1 MQERP
6 LARRVRR
13 SSGPLDLRSQA
24 ILRAVIEEYVTTA
37 TPVGSQAL
45 VERYRPRR
53 VQRDGP
59 QRPRRAR
66 GRGPPDPPAHVGAG
80 RVPTEHGYRFYVES
94 IVDSVPL
101 PPVEQLMIRHQFGQ
115 VEYAS
120 EHWFRLA
127 ATTLA
132 SVTRAAGL
140 ATPAKPRA
148 AHLRRLDL
156 VAISDRL
163 ASLILVLREGALKQV
178 LVTLDH
184 ADGPG
189 GADRGRR
196 PPQRA
201 ARRPDRRARRRAPR
215 VPGRGR
221 PGDATSP
228 RRVGERVRPGA
239 PGFDGGRDRGGLQ
252 RRPAQR
258 HGGAGVRPEREAPPR
273 LRRPRE
279 PRLPR
284 RAGRRRR
291 RLRPRPGLHRRR
303 EPGRGDADVSL
314 VLAPYGQPGRAV
326 GVVGVLGPTRMA
338 YPQAIGTVRFVSG
351 LMNELVDHLYA

>member
-1 MQERP
+1 M
-6 LARRVRR
+6 ARRTRQL
-13 SSGPLDLRSQA
+13 SGLLDLRSQA

-45 VERYRPRR
+45 VERYRLG
-53 VQRDGP
+53 VSSATV
-59 QRPRRAR
+59 RAVLAELEA
-66 GRGPPDPPAHVGAG
+66 GGLLSHPHTSAG
-80 RVPTEHGYRFYVES
+80 RVPTESGYRYYVES

-140 ATPAKPRA
+140 ATPAKPTS

-156 VAISDRL
+156 VSISDRM

-178 LVTLDH
+178 LISLDEPIEQTELSRVAAMLNHLLEGRTAAEARH
-184 ADGPG
+184 AIGSLDA
-189 GADRGRR
+189 AD
-196 PPQRA
+196 PA
-201 ARRPDRRARRRAPR
+201 LDL
-215 VPGRGR
+215 
-221 PGDATSP
+221 P
-228 RRVGERVRPGA
+228 RRVGQRVVNALEEFDAAAIEELFSDGLLNVMAA
-239 PGFDGGRDRGGLQ
+239 PEFAQSEKL
-252 RRPAQR
+252 RRVFAALENR
-258 HGGAGVRPEREAPPR
+258 AYLAHLIAGVSGSDTVRVYIGHENSAE
-273 LRRPRE
+273 
-279 PRLPR
+279 
-284 RAGRRRR
+284 
-291 RLRPRPGLHRRR
+291 
-303 EPGRGDADVSL
+303 DMADVSL
-314 VLAPYGQPGRAV
+314 ILAPYGRPGRGV

-351 LMNELVDHLYA
+351 LMNELIDHLYA